1 MKKKILY
8 ISITLIIALGGTGC
22 TDWLDLRPEGEMILD
37 EFWQTESDAQ
47 SVLAAGY
54 RGLIERDCI
63 DRMMIWGEGRSDNF
77 TNGPSILVKLNDVL
91 RQEIEPTNDYTK
103 WGSFYSVINYCNT
116 FLKFAPDVLDR
127 DDNFTME
134 KLNAMKAEAY
144 TLRALSYFYLVR
156 TFNNVPWISEPSI
169 DDTQNYSTPQSTES
183 AILDSLISD
192 LTFAARYAKTQYENE
207 KYTKGRITKNAV
219 YALLADIYLW
229 KNDYDNCVKSCDK
242 ILSDDRLELEKAENM
257 FYNVFYK
264 GNSTESIFELQFD
277 DDVQVNGTTR
287 DFYGY
292 SGTPDGQ
299 LTFPAALVEG
309 KYSPFD
315 YAVGGGTLESE
326 EDYRREDFIVNN
338 EANGYYYIF
347 KYAGMRRYKSSTG
360 SISTYSW
367 RSNTSNWIVYRLS
380 DVILMKAEALLQ
392 RDGDKSLESVVS
404 LVNKTYH
411 RSNPD
416 VDTLNIGLYTGL
428 SDVETLV
435 LRERQR
441 ELMFEGKRWFDL
453 VRMARRLGKPTPVIS
468 YVGRTTSS
476 SKALSKISTLDAL
489 YWPINKNE
497 LEANKLLKQNPF
509 YETTS
514 STSSNK

>member
-1 MKKKILY
+1 MV
-8 ISITLIIALGGTGC
+8 ALGTSSC
-22 TDWLDLRPEGEMILD
+22 KDWLDLRPEGEMILD

-47 SVLAAGY
+47 SVLAAAY
-54 RGLIERDCI
+54 RGLIENDCTV
-63 DRMMIWGEGRSDNF
+63 RMLVWGEGRSDNL
-77 TNGPSILVKLNDVL
+77 TNGTSILVKLYDVL

-116 FLKFAPDVLDR
+116 FLKFAPGVLEK
-127 DDNFTME
+127 DDNFTMD

-156 TFNNVPWISEPSI
+156 AFKDVPWISEPSI
-169 DDTQNYSTPQSTES
+169 DDTQDYSTPQSSE
-183 AILDSLISD
+183 AVILDSLISD
-192 LTFAARYAKTQYENE
+192 LNFASRYAKTQYENAE
-207 KYTKGRITKNAV
+207 YTKGRITRNAV

-229 KNDYDNCVKSCDK
+229 KNDYDNCIKSCDK

-277 DDVQVNGTTR
+277 DDVQKNGTTR

-292 SGTPDGQ
+292 SGNPEGQ
-299 LTFPAALVEG
+299 LTFPAGLVKG
-309 KYSPFD
+309 RYSPFD

-338 EANGYYYIF
+338 EANGYYFIF
-347 KYAGMRRYKSSTG
+347 KYAGMRRYKGTTSTVSS
-360 SISTYSW
+360 YSW

-380 DVILMKAEALLQ
+380 DIILMKAEALLQ
-392 RDGDKSLESVVS
+392 KDGDKSLETVVS

-416 VDTLNIGLYTGL
+416 VDTLNVGLYTGL

-468 YVGRTTSS
+468 YVGRTTTS

-489 YWPINKNE
+489 YWPINKSE
-497 LEANKLLKQNPF
+497 LEANKNLKQNPF

-514 STSSNK
+514 STSSN